1 MYNLK
6 TKEDKIYY
14 FKNIS
19 QRYKAWNKDDL
30 RVNILEFL
38 KITEQ
43 DIKINLENKTK
54 IELQNIYKNLLSN
67 YGVKKDKKIQN
78 IIKYIEERENCDIW
92 DFKDIKIIL
101 AGDKYSH
108 KPVYRFEKSLFET
121 TPNIY
126 YDRYFGLGCDEEDKS
141 YEYICIEYI
150 HNKEIKNKSQIAN
163 RIQYIKQ
170 SGYKFK
176 EYSTVDNTL
185 SITFE

>member
-1 MYNLK
+1 MSKYLK

-30 RVNILEFL
+30 RANILEFL

-67 YGVKKDKKIQN
+67 YGIKKDKKIQN
-78 IIKYIEERENCDIW
+78 IIKYIEAQEDKDIW
-92 DFKDIKIIL
+92 NYNEIYITSNDE
-101 AGDKYSH
+101 KYDYTFVKSNN
-108 KPVYRFEKSLFET
+108 KYLKSLF
-121 TPNIY
+121 
-126 YDRYFGLGCDEEDKS
+126 
-141 YEYICIEYI
+141 YEKIKENVIE
-150 HNKEIKNKSQIAN
+150 NKSQIAN

-176 EYSTVDNTL
+176 EYSVIDNTL
-185 SITFE
+185 SIIFE